1 MSLWR
6 TLIWRAMKL
15 SGGAL
20 VGVAAGAAGAQVVA
34 QRADIV
40 NRGGAVNPESYDAK
54 DSAEGVYAPESVN
67 AMDQLAKAQKMERQ
81 KEWGKSADFYQELLT
96 SPEYATK
103 VVPSR
108 EDANH
113 RIYQYT
119 SVEELV
125 MQRLSR
131 WPQEGLDVYRAR
143 YEAPAATLLEQA
155 KGDDLF
161 ALQQVFTRYFVT
173 DAGKAAGLRLMDHY
187 LEAGEFR
194 AAAAVGERL
203 LKWHP
208 NILADRAALLY
219 RLGIAYHLAGDQAN
233 AKATLDGLR
242 QRDPQAKGTVRGK
255 DVVLADSLGNE
266 LAQPAP
272 VASGLTND
280 SYTTFGGDATRDRI
294 LAVSGTPGAH
304 LYSIPLSKPVHLT
317 GPQAQIWDQRYK
329 QDVQNGMTLGVVPVV
344 DRGELFFQDGER
356 IYGLNLE
363 SGVPLPGWLQSHG
376 PDHDAAYTLPNLA
389 GSARTHQLTLTV
401 TDRAVLAVMGQQDP
415 IRMQMGLADQGETRL
430 VCLDRRTGKENWVLA
445 PSQFKQASLRQ
456 VQFSGS
462 PLVVGDS
469 VFIVASSS
477 KQAGFEDCIVMCFD
491 LSNGTMRW
499 NVSVASASTVAAAWA
514 GFNPNFLLPI
524 NETHLAYA
532 NGRVYV
538 QTNRGA
544 VGALDAYNGT
554 IDWLDIYPRNQQ
566 AMMNPAFNP
575 MVFGGGGRGQ
585 FQRSGDK
592 PWAFNPVIVSQGT
605 VFTLPLEGKHLLIYD
620 AASGQEFKRIDLS
633 DLAQRVK
640 GADTGESDQFDVLV
654 GVEGDKLLLAGNK
667 TLVLLNWKTYDEEKF
682 KDEMFFW
689 IESTPKPIR
698 GRPLLTAN
706 SVYVPAEDRLYHM
719 QLKTG
724 VITDTH
730 PDYPRTWDEGEGPGN
745 VLVTSDHTI
754 IAGADAV
761 DVYTDLAVAKRK
773 LDREVAEAPNDP
785 QPRLRYAEIMYAAGD
800 YDTSVAKLD
809 EAIQRLGGP
818 GAMQPG
824 PARDRVFNDA
834 LTFAQRLK
842 ADERPDAR
850 LRVEKLFDRADQAAL
865 TPEQKVQYRIARGK
879 FDELR
884 NELPD
889 AIKLYQQVLADATLR
904 AVPLT
909 DEVNNTPTSADV
921 VARKQV
927 AALIARD
934 PQLYEPF
941 ERQAADALKAAQS
954 TNDPARLLEVAEAY
968 PNASVATKASLAAA
982 DAYEAAGD
990 ARAARHVLSDI
1001 YFDRDQKSPEWPR
1014 ILEAMARTDPR
1025 TAAHMLSQGV
1035 EQLNNPQLAKPLKLA
1050 DGQEIS
1056 AGTPF
1061 SVALEKV
1068 RKLAYQ
1074 QQDRS
1079 LSTFSLPIPQPK
1091 QAYPKPFRANPP
1103 TINHVDALI
1112 VPLRDFPRPDRVVTW
1127 TAAGARGAA
1136 ALSIYPAGRT
1146 QAVASSSQVT
1156 ERPLGC
1162 AWLDKDLL
1170 VWSATQVVL
1179 LKGDGA
1185 DLAWRMDVG
1194 RLAPIEVVAA
1204 DQAGPDAQQQAAE
1217 NPNNANIRIRNRVI
1231 INGGGR
1237 LILRNGA
1244 IIPAAA
1250 MGAPAPK
1257 PVHEGPEQIDIVA
1270 PVGDRILLGTT
1281 TGRILSLETANGRLA
1296 WQTRLSDRP
1305 IDRLLADGDFTVIKA
1320 EDDANVRLAVLD
1332 TFTGHVRGSRAWQRD
1347 SNNFPQNLALSPDGS
1362 LVYTLP
1368 DRICLKDLYKPWD
1381 QRAIERT
1388 TPPGSWT
1395 FNALTAPDQLVIA
1408 EGRILALTDSSGD
1421 GVRPGEKFVRLYSL
1435 ETLEPIM
1442 LNFNEGQ
1449 QVEKAFSVGSKSPDV
1464 TLRVV
1469 GPRLYLVAPDAA
1481 VCYNLESPDDHYQMF
1496 DQESEKMI
1504 VQASFIGKDYVVLLS
1519 PATAPAAPAPAPI
1532 APAPPGMPAAPAA
1545 PQPAATIS
1553 PTWNLYA
1560 FRRQILGNGKE
1571 SGVMDYSLPITDPAG
1586 ITATFQPMAGGL
1598 AYLSADHT
1606 LHMLMGAKK

>member
-1 MSLWR
+1 M
-6 TLIWRAMKL
+6 
-15 SGGAL
+15 L
-20 VGVAAGAAGAQVVA
+20 V
-34 QRADIV
+34 
-40 NRGGAVNPESYDAK
+40 
-54 DSAEGVYAPESVN
+54 DS
-67 AMDQLAKAQKMERQ
+67 
-81 KEWGKSADFYQELLT
+81 
-96 SPEYATK
+96 
-103 VVPSR
+103 
-108 EDANH
+108 
-113 RIYQYT
+113 
-119 SVEELV
+119 
-125 MQRLSR
+125 
-131 WPQEGLDVYRAR
+131 
-143 YEAPAATLLEQA
+143 
-155 KGDDLF
+155 
-161 ALQQVFTRYFVT
+161 
-173 DAGKAAGLRLMDHY
+173 
-187 LEAGEFR
+187 
-194 AAAAVGERL
+194 
-203 LKWHP
+203 
-208 NILADRAALLY
+208 LAD
-219 RLGIAYHLAGDQAN
+219 
-233 AKATLDGLR
+233 
-242 QRDPQAKGTVRGK
+242 
-255 DVVLADSLGNE
+255 E

-272 VASGLTND
+272 VATGSTSD
-280 SYTTFGGDATRDRI
+280 SYVTFGGDATRDRI

-304 LYSIPLSKPVHLT
+304 LYSIQLSKPTRVS

-344 DRGELFFQDGER
+344 DRGDLFFQDGER

-376 PDHDAAYTLPNLA
+376 PDHDGAYALPNVS

-415 IRMQMGLADQGETRL
+415 IRMQMGLGEPGETRL
-430 VCLDRRTGKENWVLA
+430 VCLDRETGKENWVVA
-445 PSQFKQASLRQ
+445 PNQFKQQSLKQ

-469 VFIVASSS
+469 VFIVGSAS

-499 NVSVASASTVAAAWA
+499 NVPVASASTVAAAWA

-544 VGALDAYNGT
+544 VAALDAYNGT
-554 IDWLDIYPRNQQ
+554 IDWLDIYQRNQQ

-575 MVFGGGGRGQ
+575 MVFGGGGQ
-585 FQRSGDK
+585 FQQTGVK
-592 PWAFNPVIVSQGT
+592 PWAFNPVIVSQGM

-640 GADTGESDQFDVLV
+640 GADAATGESDQFDVLV
-654 GVEGDKLLLAGNK
+654 GVEGDKLLLAGAK
-667 TLVLLNWKTYDEEKF
+667 TLVLLNWKTYDEDKF

-689 IESTPKPIR
+689 VESTPTPIR

-719 QLKTG
+719 QIKTG

-754 IAGADAV
+754 IAGTDAV

-818 GAMQPG
+818 DAMPPG
-824 PARDRVFNDA
+824 RGRDRVFNDA

-842 ADERPDAR
+842 ADERPEAR
-850 LRVEKLFDRADQAAL
+850 KRVESLFDRANQAAL

-889 AIKLYQQVLADATLR
+889 AIKLYQEVLADPAMR
-904 AVPLT
+904 AVPLP
-909 DEVNNTPTSADV
+909 DQVNNTPTSADV
-921 VARKQV
+921 VARKQI
-927 AALIARD
+927 ADLIARD

-941 ERQAADALKAAQS
+941 ERLAADALKAAQE
-954 TNDPARLLEVAEAY
+954 TNDPAKLLEVALEY

-990 ARAARHVLSDI
+990 VRAARHVLSEI
-1001 YFDRDQKSPEWPR
+1001 YFERNQKSPEWPR

-1025 TAAHMLSQGV
+1025 TAAHMLAQGV

-1050 DGQEIS
+1050 DGQEIP

-1068 RKLAYQ
+1068 RKFAYQ
-1074 QQDRS
+1074 QQDRT
-1079 LSTFSLPIPQPK
+1079 LSTFAMPIPQP
-1091 QAYPKPFRANPP
+1091 QQEYPKPFRANIPL
-1103 TINHVDALI
+1103 IENVDALV
-1112 VPLRDFPRPDRVVTW
+1112 VPLRDFARPDRVVTW
-1127 TAAGARGAA
+1127 SATGTPS
-1136 ALSIYPAGRT
+1136 LSVYPAGAT
-1146 QAVASSSQVT
+1146 KAVASSSQIT
-1156 ERPLGC
+1156 DRPLGC
-1162 AWLDKDLL
+1162 AWVDNDLL
-1170 VWSATQVVL
+1170 VWTPTQVAL

-1185 DLAWRMDVG
+1185 DLAWRMDIS
-1194 RLAPIEVVAA
+1194 RLAAIEVVAT
-1204 DQAGPDAQQQAAE
+1204 DQGGPEAQPEA
-1217 NPNNANIRIRNRVI
+1217 NNNVNINR
-1231 INGGGR
+1231 INGRFRGGVIVNGGR
-1237 LILRNGA
+1237 VILRNGA
-1244 IIPAAA
+1244 FVPAAA
-1250 MGAPAPK
+1250 LGAPAAK
-1257 PVHEGPEQIDIVA
+1257 PVHEGPEQIDTVV
-1270 PVGDRILLGTT
+1270 PVGDRVLLGTT
-1281 TGRILSLETANGRLA
+1281 TGRVVSLETANGRLA

-1305 IDRLLADGDFTVIKA
+1305 VDRLLADGDFTVIKA
-1320 EDDANVRLAVLD
+1320 EDDTNVRLAVLD
-1332 TFTGHVRGSRAWQRD
+1332 TFTGHVRGTKTWQRD
-1347 SNNFPQNLALSPDGS
+1347 SNSFPQNLALSPDGT

-1381 QRAIERT
+1381 QRGIERLSG
-1388 TPPGSWT
+1388 PGQWS
-1395 FNALTAPDQLVIA
+1395 FNGLTAPDQLVIA

-1435 ETLEPIM
+1435 ETGEPIM
-1442 LNFNEGQ
+1442 LNFNDGQ
-1449 QVEKAFSVGSKSPDV
+1449 QVEKALSVGSKSPDV

-1469 GPRLYLVAPDAA
+1469 GPRVYMVAPDAA
-1481 VCYNLESPDDHYQMF
+1481 ICYNLDKPDDHYQMF
-1496 DQESEKMI
+1496 DQESEKMS
-1504 VQASFIGKDYVVLLS
+1504 VQTSFIGKDYVVLLS
-1519 PATAPAAPAPAPI
+1519 PATAPPPPAPDPNAPAGA
-1532 APAPPGMPAAPAA
+1532 AA
-1545 PQPAATIS
+1545 PQAPAVAVS

-1560 FRRQILGNGKE
+1560 FRRQIINGGKE

-1586 ITATFQPMAGGL
+1586 ITSTWQPMDGGL
-1598 AYLSADHT
+1598 AYLSADKK
-1606 LHMLMGAKK
+1606 LHMLLGAKQ

>member
-1 MSLWR
+1 MLPWR
-6 TLIWRAMKL
+6 NVVCDAMKW
-15 SGGAL
+15 SGAVLAGL
-20 VGVAAGAAGAQVVA
+20 AAGAAHAQLVA
-34 QRADIV
+34 PRADIV

-54 DSAEGVYAPESVN
+54 DAAEAVYAPESVN

-108 EDANH
+108 EDADH

-143 YEAPAATLLEQA
+143 YEAPAQTMLEQA

-173 DAGKAAGLRLMDHY
+173 DAGRQAGLRLMDHY

-194 AAAAVGERL
+194 AAAAIGERL

-208 NILADRAALLY
+208 NVLADRAALLY
-219 RLGIAYHLAGDQAN
+219 RLGIAYHLAGDAAD
-233 AKATLDGLR
+233 AKSSLEDLR
-242 QRDPQAKGTVRGK
+242 KRDPQAKGTIRGK
-255 DVVLADSLGNE
+255 DVLLVDSLADE
-266 LAQPAP
+266 LAQRAP
-272 VASGLTND
+272 VATGSTSD
-280 SYTTFGGDATRDRI
+280 AYTTFGGDATRDRI

-304 LYSIPLSKPVHLT
+304 LYSIQLSKPAHVS

-329 QDVQNGMTLGVVPVV
+329 QDVQNGMTLGVMPVV

-356 IYGLNLE
+356 IYGVNLE

-376 PDHDAAYTLPNLA
+376 PDHDGAYTLPNVS

-415 IRMQMGLADQGETRL
+415 IRMQMGLGDQGETRL
-430 VCLDRRTGKENWVLA
+430 VCLDRDTGKENWVLA
-445 PSQFKQASLRQ
+445 PSQLKQSTLKQ

-469 VFIVASSS
+469 VFIVGSAS

-499 NVSVASASTVAAAWA
+499 NVPVASASTVAAAWA
-514 GFNPNFLLPI
+514 GFNPNFVLPI

-538 QTNRGA
+538 QSNRGA
-544 VGALDAYNGT
+544 VAALDAYNGT

-575 MVFGGGGRGQ
+575 MMFGGGGGGQ
-585 FQRSGDK
+585 VQQVGVK
-592 PWAFNPVIVSQGT
+592 PWAFNPVIVSQGM
-605 VFTLPLEGKHLLIYD
+605 VFTLPMEGKHLLIYD
-620 AASGQEFKRIDLS
+620 AASGQQFKRIDLAE
-633 DLAQRVK
+633 LAQRVRRSE
-640 GADTGESDQFDVLV
+640 TGENDTFDTLV
-654 GVEGDKLLLAGNK
+654 GVEGDKLLLAGDR
-667 TLVLLNWKTYDEEKF
+667 TLVLLNWKTYDEDNF

-689 IESTPKPIR
+689 VEPTGKTSIR
-698 GRPLLTAN
+698 GRALLTAG
-706 SVYVPAEDRLYHM
+706 SVYVPTEDRLYCWD
-719 QLKTG
+719 LRTG
-724 VITDTH
+724 RVVDEH
-730 PDYPRTWDEGEGPGN
+730 PRWPRTWDDGESAGN

-754 IAGADAV
+754 IAGTEAV
-761 DVYTDLAVAKRK
+761 DVYTDLAAAKRK

-785 QPRLRYAEIMYAAGD
+785 QPRLRYAEVMYAAGD

-818 GAMQPG
+818 ETMQAGPG
-824 PARDRVFNDA
+824 RDRVFNDA

-842 ADERPDAR
+842 GDERPEAR
-850 LRVEKLFDRADQAAL
+850 KRVESLFDRANQAAL

-879 FDELR
+879 FDELC

-889 AIKLYQQVLADATLR
+889 AIKLYQQVLADPTMR
-904 AVPLT
+904 AVPLP
-909 DEVNNTPTSADV
+909 DQVNNAPTSADV
-921 VARKQV
+921 VARKQI
-927 AALIARD
+927 ADLISKD

-941 ERQAADALKAAQS
+941 ERQAADALKAAQE
-954 TNDPARLLEVAEAY
+954 TNDPAKLLEVAQAF
-968 PNASVATKASLAAA
+968 PNSSVASKASLAAA
-982 DAYEAAGD
+982 DAYESAGD
-990 ARAARHVLSDI
+990 ARAARHVLSEL
-1001 YFDRDQKSPEWPR
+1001 YFERNQKSPDWPR

-1025 TAAHMLSQGV
+1025 TAAHMLAQGV

-1050 DGQEIS
+1050 DGQEIA

-1061 SVALEKV
+1061 SDALEKV

-1074 QQDRS
+1074 QQDRT
-1079 LSTFSLPIPQPK
+1079 LSTFNLPIPQPQK
-1091 QAYPKPFRANPP
+1091 EYPKPFRASVPA
-1103 TINHVDALI
+1103 IDHVDALV
-1112 VPLRDFPRPDRVVTW
+1112 VPLREFTRPDRVVTW
-1127 TAAGARGAA
+1127 SAAAGAQAP
-1136 ALSIYPAGRT
+1136 ALSVYAAGQT
-1146 QAVASSSQVT
+1146 KALASSSQFA

-1162 AWLDKDLL
+1162 AWVDKDLL
-1170 VWSATQVVL
+1170 VWGPTQVAL

-1185 DLAWRMDVG
+1185 DLAWHMEIG
-1194 RLAPIEVVAA
+1194 RLAAIEVVAA
-1204 DQAGPDAQQQAAE
+1204 DPAGPEAQGGQNNNINNI
-1217 NPNNANIRIRNRVI
+1217 NP
-1231 INGGGR
+1231 INGRFRGGVFINGNQR
-1237 LILRNGA
+1237 VFLRGA
-1244 IIPAAA
+1244 GFVQAQA
-1250 MGAPAPK
+1250 MGAPAAK
-1257 PVHEGPEQIDIVA
+1257 PVHEGPEQVDTVV
-1270 PVGDRILLGTT
+1270 PVGDRILVGTT
-1281 TGRILSLETANGRLA
+1281 TGRVVSLEAANGRLA

-1305 IDRLLADGDFTVIKA
+1305 VDRLLADGDFTVIKA
-1320 EDDANVRLAVLD
+1320 EDDATVRLAVLD
-1332 TFTGHVRGSRAWQRD
+1332 TFTGHVRGTKTWQRE
-1347 SNNFPQNLALSPDGS
+1347 SNSFPQNLALSPDGT

-1381 QRAIERT
+1381 QRGIERVT
-1388 TPPGSWT
+1388 TQPQWT

-1421 GVRPGEKFVRLYSL
+1421 GARPGEKFVRLYSL
-1435 ETLEPIM
+1435 ETGEPIT
-1442 LNFNEGQ
+1442 LSFNQGQ
-1449 QVEKAFSVGSKSPDV
+1449 QVDKALSVGSKSPDV
-1464 TLRVV
+1464 SLRVI
-1469 GPRLYLVAPDAA
+1469 GPRLYLFAPDAA
-1481 VCYNLESPDDHYQMF
+1481 VCYNLDKPDDQYQMF
-1496 DQESEKMI
+1496 DQESEKVN

-1519 PATAPAAPAPAPI
+1519 PATAPPPAAAPDPNAAAGAAAPAPQVAV
-1532 APAPPGMPAAPAA
+1532 
-1545 PQPAATIS
+1545 S

-1560 FRRQILGNGKE
+1560 FRRQIIASGKE
-1571 SGVMDYSLPITDPAG
+1571 SGVMDYNVPITDAAG
-1586 ITATFQPMAGGL
+1586 ITSDWQPMDGGL
-1598 AYLSADHT
+1598 AYLSADHK
-1606 LHMLMGAKK
+1606 LHMLLGAKE

>member
-1 MSLWR
+1 M
-6 TLIWRAMKL
+6 TL
-15 SGGAL
+15 SGAAL
-20 VGVAAGAAGAQVVA
+20 VGLAAGTAGAQVMA
-34 QRADIV
+34 QRADII

-54 DSAEGVYAPESVN
+54 DASEGVYAPESVN

-143 YEAPAATLLEQA
+143 YEAPADTMLQQA

-173 DAGKAAGLRLMDHY
+173 DSGKAAGLRLMDHY

-194 AAAAVGERL
+194 AAAAIGERL

-208 NILADRAALLY
+208 NVLTDRAALQY
-219 RLGIAYHLAGDQAN
+219 RLGIAYHLAGDEAS
-233 AKATLDGLR
+233 AKATLEDLR
-242 QRDPQAKGTVRGK
+242 KRDPQARGTIRGK
-255 DVVLADSLGNE
+255 DVPLVVSLAEE
-266 LAQPAP
+266 LSQAAP
-272 VASGLTND
+272 VATGSTSD
-280 SYTTFGGDATRDRI
+280 SYTTFGGDASRDRI

-304 LYSIPLSKPVHLT
+304 LYSIALSKPTHVS

-329 QDVQNGMTLGVVPVV
+329 QDVQNGMTLGVMPVV

-363 SGVPLPGWLQSHG
+363 SGVPLPGWLQAHG
-376 PDHDAAYTLPNLA
+376 PDHDGAYALPNVS
-389 GSARTHQLTLTV
+389 GSARTHQLTVSV

-415 IRMQMGLADQGETRL
+415 IRMQMGLGDPGETRL
-430 VCLDRRTGKENWVLA
+430 VCLDRETGKENWVVA
-445 PSQFKQASLRQ
+445 PSQFKQASLKQ

-469 VFIVASSS
+469 VFLVGSAS

-499 NVSVASASTVAAAWA
+499 NVPVASASTVAAAWA
-514 GFNPNFLLPI
+514 GFNPNFMLPI

-544 VGALDAYNGT
+544 VAALDAYNGT
-554 IDWLDIYPRNQQ
+554 IDWLDIYQRNQQ

-575 MVFGGGGRGQ
+575 MVFGGNGQ
-585 FQRSGDK
+585 FQQTGTK
-592 PWAFNPVIVSQGT
+592 PWAFNPVIVSQGM

-620 AASGQEFKRIDLS
+620 AAGGQEFKRIDLS
-633 DLAQRVK
+633 DLAQHVK
-640 GADTGESDQFDVLV
+640 GADIGESDQFDVLV
-654 GVEGDKLLLAGNK
+654 GVEGDKLLLAGSK

-682 KDEMFFW
+682 TDEMFFW
-689 IESTPKPIR
+689 VEPSGKTTIR
-698 GRPLLTAN
+698 GRPLLTSD
-706 SVYVPAEDRLYHM
+706 SVYFAAEDRFYHM

-724 VITDTH
+724 LITDTH
-730 PDYPRTWDEGEGPGN
+730 PDYPREWDEGEGPGN
-745 VLVTSDHTI
+745 VLVTSDHAI

-809 EAIQRLGGP
+809 EAIQRLGGAD
-818 GAMQPG
+818 AMQPG
-824 PARDRVFNDA
+824 AGRDRVFNDA

-842 ADERPDAR
+842 ADERPEAR
-850 LRVEKLFDRADQAAL
+850 KRVEALFDRASEAAL

-889 AIKLYQQVLADATLR
+889 AIKLYQEVLADPALR
-904 AVPLT
+904 AVPLP
-909 DEVNNTPTSADV
+909 DQVNNTPTSADV
-921 VARKQV
+921 VARKQIGD
-927 AALIARD
+927 LIAKD

-941 ERQAADALKAAQS
+941 ERQAADALKAAQE
-954 TNDPARLLEVAEAY
+954 TNDPAKLLDVAQAY
-968 PNASVATKASLAAA
+968 PNSSVATKASLAAA
-982 DAYEAAGD
+982 DAYETSND
-990 ARAARHVLSDI
+990 VRAARHVLSDL
-1001 YFDRDQKSPEWPR
+1001 YFDRNQKSPDWPR

-1025 TAAHMLSQGV
+1025 TAAHMLAQGV
-1035 EQLNNPQLAKPLKLA
+1035 EQLNNPQLAKPLKLPN
-1050 DGQEIS
+1050 GQEIA

-1061 SVALEKV
+1061 SVALEQV
-1068 RKLAYQ
+1068 RKFTYQ
-1074 QQDRS
+1074 QQDRT
-1079 LSTFSLPIPQPK
+1079 LSTFNLPIPQP
-1091 QAYPKPFRANPP
+1091 QQEYPKPFRGNVPV
-1103 TINHVDALI
+1103 IDNVDVLV
-1112 VPLRDFPRPDRVVTW
+1112 VPLRDFARPDRVVTW
-1127 TAAGARGAA
+1127 SATGTP
-1136 ALSIYPAGRT
+1136 ALSVYPAG
-1146 QAVASSSQVT
+1146 ASKALASSSQIT

-1162 AWLDKDLL
+1162 AWVDRDLL
-1170 VWSATQVVL
+1170 VWGPTQAVL

-1185 DLAWRMDVG
+1185 DLAWRMEIS
-1194 RLAPIEVVAA
+1194 RLAPIDVVATDQAPEQAVAA
-1204 DQAGPDAQQQAAE
+1204 D
-1217 NPNNANIRIRNRVI
+1217 NNNNINIRLRNRMI
-1231 INGGGR
+1231 INAGGR
-1237 LILRNGA
+1237 VIVRNGMVM
-1244 IIPAAA
+1244 PAAA
-1250 MGAPAPK
+1250 MGAPAAK
-1257 PVHEGPEQIDIVA
+1257 PVHEGPEQIDTVV

-1281 TGRILSLETANGRLA
+1281 TGRVVSLETANGRLA

-1305 IDRLLADGDFTVIKA
+1305 ADRLLADGDFTVIKA
-1320 EDDANVRLAVLD
+1320 EDETYVRLAVLD
-1332 TFTGHVRGSRAWQRD
+1332 TFTGHVRGSKTWQRD
-1347 SNNFPQNLALSPDGS
+1347 SNSFPQNLALSPDGT

-1381 QRAIERT
+1381 QRGIERP
-1388 TPPGSWT
+1388 TPQGQWS
-1395 FNALTAPDQLVIA
+1395 FNGLTGQDQLVIA

-1435 ETLEPIM
+1435 ETGEPIM

-1449 QVEKAFSVGSKSPDV
+1449 QVEKALSVGSKSPDV

-1469 GPRLYLVAPDAA
+1469 GPRVYMVAPDAA
-1481 VCYNLESPDDHYQMF
+1481 ICYNLEKPDDHYQMF
-1496 DQESEKMI
+1496 DQETEKMG

-1519 PATAPAAPAPAPI
+1519 PATAP
-1532 APAPPGMPAAPAA
+1532 PPPAAPDPNAAPGAAAA
-1545 PQPAATIS
+1545 PQAPAVTVS
-1553 PTWNLYA
+1553 PTWNFYA
-1560 FRRQILGNGKE
+1560 FRRQIIGSGKE
-1571 SGVMDYSLPITDPAG
+1571 SGVMDYSLPLADPAG
-1586 ITATFQPMAGGL
+1586 ITSTWQPMEGGL
-1598 AYLSADHT
+1598 VYLTADHK
-1606 LHMLMGAKK
+1606 LHMLLGAKD